1 MKNEIQVGDVHV
13 ETLAIAEHDQYSHKT
28 TNHAEDAIF
37 TEWSG
42 FFSCASSTV
51 PEQGISDQKAN
62 GSIYV

>member
-1 MKNEIQVGDVHV
+1 MKFKLGMCMLRLLQ
-13 ETLAIAEHDQYSHKT
+13 LLSM
-28 TNHAEDAIF
+28 TNIPTKLPIMTEDAIF

>member
-1 MKNEIQVGDVHV
+1 M
-13 ETLAIAEHDQYSHKT
+13 
-28 TNHAEDAIF
+28 TNIPTKLPIMTEDATF

-42 FFSCASSTV
+42 FFSCASSTG